1 MKVLVI
7 GATGYIGAAVS
18 GALAARG
25 HAVTGLSRSGRAAHP
40 GVEGVR
46 GDITDPAG
54 LVGVASRSDV
64 IVHAAAPTG
73 DEDADASAL
82 EALLG
87 ADRPLVYTSGIWVLG
102 ETGRDHAD
110 EDAPLNPLPIA
121 AFRPRMEKLTLGGGG
136 SIIRPGI
143 VYGDGAGI
151 PAMLVD
157 WAAAHGIGRHVGG
170 PGGRW
175 PMVHVEDLAGLFALV
190 VERFEAGAIWHGIDE
205 PAVSTV
211 ALAAAADLAAGGRGR
226 TEPLPLDRAVEL
238 LGAPYATALALDQDV
253 RSTRAARL
261 GWSPARSSV
270 DEIATG
276 SYVRHV

>member
-25 HAVTGLSRSGRAAHP
+25 HAVTGVSRSGGSPHP
-40 GVEGVR
+40 GVEGAR
-46 GDITDPAG
+46 GDIADPAG
-54 LVGVASRSDV
+54 LAALAGRNDI

-73 DEDADASAL
+73 DEDADAAAL

-87 ADRPLVYTSGIWVLG
+87 AARPLVYTSGIWVLG
-102 ETGRDHAD
+102 GTGRGHAD

-121 AFRPRMEKLTLGGGG
+121 AFRPRMEKLALAGGGAV
-136 SIIRPGI
+136 IRPGI
-143 VYGDGAGI
+143 VYGDGGGI
-151 PAMLVD
+151 PATLVD

-170 PGGRW
+170 PDVRW
-175 PMVHVEDLAGLFALV
+175 PMVHLTDLAELFALV
-190 VERFEAGAIWHGIDE
+190 TEGFEPGAIWHGIDE

-238 LGAPYATALALDQDV
+238 LGAPYANALALDQDV

-261 GWSPARSSV
+261 GWIPSRSSV
-270 DEIATG
+270 AELATG
-276 SYVRHV
+276 SYVRHG